1 MTDAG
6 WEEAELDL
14 LGLLAALEREAAF
27 LAPIGELRVLG
38 LGFYSRVLE
47 TESGWI
53 VRVARTADAAY
64 RHAYETRTLPALAPL
79 LGVAIPEPV
88 TALPPSE
95 AAPFGAIAYRSL
107 LGRVMVREETTEGNW
122 QSLAQQLGQEVARL
136 HDASLPREVTG
147 GLHTFDPEDFADLR
161 AQIAAPLRA
170 RLMAGEWEKVDAWWE
185 QFRADPTLRTWENVL
200 THGDIWWG
208 NLLVEGGRISGI
220 LDWEFLSVG
229 DAAWDLGTMRQFGD
243 AFYEAVVDEYCQHR
257 QLDSN
262 WRHRADQWW
271 ALRTFFGVQFAVE
284 REDEGEWVDSLRKL
298 REGPI
303 LG

>member
-14 LGLLAALEREAAF
+14 AALADALGREAAF
-27 LAPIGELRVLG
+27 LAPVGELRVLG
-38 LGFYSRVLE
+38 FGFYSRVLE

-79 LGVAIPEPV
+79 LEVAIPEPV
-88 TALPPSE
+88 TALLPSE

-107 LGRVMVREETTEGNW
+107 PGRVMRREETTEGNW

-136 HDASLPREVTG
+136 HDASLMGEVTA
-147 GLHTFDPEDFADLR
+147 GLHTFDPDDFADLR

-170 RLMAGEWEKVDAWWE
+170 RLTAGEWEKVDAWWE

-200 THGDIWWG
+200 TGQPPGRGRPHQWDPGLGVPIRWRRRLGPGDDAAVRRC
-208 NLLVEGGRISGI
+208 LLRRGGRRVLPAQAAG
-220 LDWEFLSVG
+220 LELAAPGGPVVG
-229 DAAWDLGTMRQFGD
+229 AAH
-243 AFYEAVVDEYCQHR
+243 V
-257 QLDSN
+257 
-262 WRHRADQWW
+262 
-271 ALRTFFGVQFAVE
+271 LRRPVRGGA
-284 REDEGEWVDSLRKL
+284 G
-298 REGPI
+298 G
-303 LG
+303 